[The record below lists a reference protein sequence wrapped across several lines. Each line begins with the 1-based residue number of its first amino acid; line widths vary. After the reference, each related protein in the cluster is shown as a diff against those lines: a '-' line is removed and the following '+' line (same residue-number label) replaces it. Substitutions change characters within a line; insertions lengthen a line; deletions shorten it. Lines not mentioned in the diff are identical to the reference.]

1 MIETQTT
8 EILRS
13 VGQGPTVPWIDKSPD
28 YSCEC
33 DCIEG
38 QEPME
43 LLPGA
48 TAQRRSGWHLADSLS
63 VTSGETGEM
72 GETVLEER
80 LDMGGRRGVLGN
92 LWGPGNEAAWMW
104 RKQQL

>member
-13 VGQGPTVPWIDKSPD
+13 VGQGPTMPWIEKSPD

-33 DCIEG
+33 DCVEG

-63 VTSGETGEM
+63 VTSGEM
-72 GETVLEER
+72 
-80 LDMGGRRGVLGN
+80 GRRYLKRGWIWGAGGEYLGTS
-92 LWGPGNEAAWMW
+92 GAQAMRQPGCGENSSY
-104 RKQQL
+104 KI